1 MSAAAAA
8 LCLALGAKTVA
19 LPTDH
24 LTLAWRHSVEKSG
37 WQEDYVLRDGR
48 LVLTQARIEATGAG
62 MEPPPGAV
70 FRGGWWHYVP
80 RLPPLPELRLT
91 LSPYTADYRLC
102 WSGQCRGLGA
112 ILGATGETAVVTL
125 AACPG
130 GAARD
135 RRPATAAK

>member
-1 MSAAAAA
+1 MSIAAAA

-37 WQEDYVLRDGR
+37 WEEDYVLRGGR
-48 LVLTQARIEATGAG
+48 LVLKEARIEGTGAG

-70 FRGGWWHYVP
+70 LRGGWWHYVP
-80 RLPPLPELRLT
+80 RLPPLPEVRLT

-102 WSGQCRGLGA
+102 WDGNCRALGQL
-112 ILGATGETAVVTL
+112 LDATGETAVVTL
-125 AACPG
+125 SACSSRAAE
-130 GAARD
+130 
-135 RRPATAAK
+135 RRRVR